1 MINNIFNYKRDL
13 IINSINKIS
22 DILEQRNKIKKKY
35 QNNKFYKEKKYIFIY
50 IIIYIFKCFF
60 IYNFNKKIL

>member
-22 DILEQRNKIKKKY
+22 DILEQRNKIKKNIKIIS
-35 QNNKFYKEKKYIFIY
+35 FIKKKNIY
-50 IIIYIFKCFF
+50 LFV
-60 IYNFNKKIL
+60 L

>member
-22 DILEQRNKIKKKY
+22 FALEQKIMLKKKYKNKKIIKKKY
-35 QNNKFYKEKKYIFIY
+35 
-50 IIIYIFKCFF
+50 KCLFV
-60 IYNFNKKIL
+60 L

>member
-35 QNNKFYKEKKYIFIY
+35 QNNKFYKEKKIYIYLYYNFNFNIY
-50 IIIYIFKCFF
+50 IIYE
-60 IYNFNKKIL
+60 NN

>member
-35 QNNKFYKEKKYIFIY
+35 QNNKFYKEKIYIFIC
-50 IIIYIFKCFF
+50 IIILISIFILFM
-60 IYNFNKKIL
+60 KIIK

>member
-50 IIIYIFKCFF
+50 IIILISIFILFM
-60 IYNFNKKIL
+60 KIIK

>member
-22 DILEQRNKIKKKY
+22 DILEQRNKIKKNIKII
-35 QNNKFYKEKKYIFIY
+35 NFIKKKNIY
-50 IIIYIFKCFF
+50 LFV
-60 IYNFNKKIL
+60 L

>member
-35 QNNKFYKEKKYIFIY
+35 QNNKFYKEKKNIFIC
-50 IIIYIFKCFF
+50 IIILISIFILFM
-60 IYNFNKKIL
+60 KIIK

>member
-35 QNNKFYKEKKYIFIY
+35 QNNKFYKEKKYIFIC
-50 IIIYIFKCFF
+50 IIILILIFILFM
-60 IYNFNKKIL
+60 KIIK

>member
-13 IINSINKIS
+13 IVSGVGEVS

-35 QNNKFYKEKKYIFIY
+35 QNNKFYKEKKYIFIC
-50 IIIYIFKCFF
+50 IIILISIFILFM
-60 IYNFNKKIL
+60 KIIK

>member
-22 DILEQRNKIKKKY
+22 DILEQRNKNKKKY
-35 QNNKFYKEKKYIFIY
+35 QNNKFYKEKKYIFIC
-50 IIIYIFKCFF
+50 IIILISIFILFM
-60 IYNFNKKIL
+60 KIIK

>member
-35 QNNKFYKEKKYIFIY
+35 QKRKKYIFIC
-50 IIIYIFKCFF
+50 IIILISIFILFM
-60 IYNFNKKIL
+60 KIIK

>member
-35 QNNKFYKEKKYIFIY
+35 QNNKFYKKKIYIFIC
-50 IIIYIFKCFF
+50 IIILISIFILFM
-60 IYNFNKKIL
+60 KIIK

>member
-35 QNNKFYKEKKYIFIY
+35 QNNKFYKEKKNIY
-50 IIIYIFKCFF
+50 LFV
-60 IYNFNKKIL
+60 L